1 MGICSYFIYLTLL
14 GIITPKLA
22 TIVAIISAVIIY
34 ALSIIA
40 LKIFSKEEMLMMPYG
55 DKIIKILE
63 KMNIY

>member
-1 MGICSYFIYLTLL
+1 
-14 GIITPKLA
+14 KLA